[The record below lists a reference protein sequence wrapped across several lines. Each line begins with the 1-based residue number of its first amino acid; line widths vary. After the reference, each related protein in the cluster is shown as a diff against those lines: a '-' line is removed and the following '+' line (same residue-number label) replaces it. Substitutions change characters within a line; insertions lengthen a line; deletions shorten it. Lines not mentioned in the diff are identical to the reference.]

1 MREKAQS
8 LKSISDQKILAEH
21 PWYNEFISKVTVSP
35 KGELS
40 QYEQVLIEEIRGY
53 VISL

>member
-8 LKSISDQKILAEH
+8 LKSINDQKLLDDH
-21 PWYNEFISKVTVSP
+21 PWYNEFITKVMVFP

-40 QYEQVLIEEIRGY
+40 QYELVLSEEIKGY
-53 VISL
+53 EI